1 MFKSDFYGNT
11 VAKNTKVYKDAR
23 ITKNIRYKYT
33 LSDATHYRTKTEKLC
48 FLTKIIKKGY
58 ETLTF

>member
-23 ITKNIRYKYT
+23 ITQKICARQKSISMWGILNND
-33 LSDATHYRTKTEKLC
+33 LTHSILYHEE
-48 FLTKIIKKGY
+48 FL
-58 ETLTF
+58 